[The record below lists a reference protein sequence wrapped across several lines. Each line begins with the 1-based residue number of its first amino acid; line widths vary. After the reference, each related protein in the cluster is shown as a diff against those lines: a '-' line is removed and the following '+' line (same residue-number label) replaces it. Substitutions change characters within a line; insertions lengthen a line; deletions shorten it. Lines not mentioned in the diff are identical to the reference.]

1 MGEISYADALNTFSK
16 WQHQFEKLA
25 VLGFNPGCAVSLRRA
40 QVTLCLD
47 DMLQLTFSEDG
58 ILRFFLRGATFSS
71 ADPRDF
77 PAESA
82 IEFVKFATGVQ
93 IRFVS
98 LEMQCFL
105 FPMRDNPSG

>member
-16 WQHQFEKLA
+16 WEHQLEKLA
-25 VLGFNPGCAVSLRRA
+25 VLGFNSGCALSLRRA

-47 DMLQLTFSEDG
+47 DMLQLTFSEEG

-71 ADPRDF
+71 ADPRNF

-82 IEFVKFATGVQ
+82 IEFAKFATGVQ
-93 IRFVS
+93 IHFVNID
-98 LEMQCFL
+98 MQCFL
-105 FPMRDNPSG
+105 FPMRDNSSA